1 MILIVDDKAENIF
14 SLRKLLELHG
24 FSVDSANSGEEAL
37 KKILKQD
44 YSLIILDVQM
54 PGMDGF
60 EVADTI
66 SGYSKSKNIPIIFLS
81 AVNTD
86 KRFVAK
92 GYSSGGKDYITK
104 PVDPDIFI
112 HKVRTLYNLTK
123 QHRELNIA
131 HDSLT
136 KEVEVRKMAEE
147 ELNERVQELRS
158 ILESMP
164 QVAFTT
170 TPGGEIEFVNEHWYL
185 YSASVNRFPE
195 FHADDAG
202 IALLMKEV
210 FTTGRSFSAEIRL
223 KNLVTKDYRYH
234 LLKLVPVN
242 QAGSISKWVGSF
254 TDIHEQKCATSKL
267 EIAVSERTKELVEKN
282 EQLESI
288 NHELQQFAFVASHD
302 LKEPL
307 RKIQLFSSMLENA
320 LEEKAGQ
327 GMERYVARIKDSS
340 ERMSTLINDLLDYSR
355 LSVDALFEPTDLNET
370 LTDIITD
377 LEYFIKE
384 KQAVFHVSS
393 LPVIE
398 AIPPQM
404 RQVFQNLV
412 VNALKFSQPGI
423 PPVITIR
430 SERTSALSADS
441 PADDAGSYCR
451 ILFSDNGIGFDEK
464 YIDKIF
470 TLFQRLNDRN
480 KYEGTGI
487 GLAIAKKIITK
498 HNGIITARSSEGEG
512 ASFIIVL
519 PVQQPSAKS
528 AKTTN

>member
-1 MILIVDDKAENIF
+1 
-14 SLRKLLELHG
+14 
-24 FSVDSANSGEEAL
+24 
-37 KKILKQD
+37 
-44 YSLIILDVQM
+44 
-54 PGMDGF
+54 
-60 EVADTI
+60 
-66 SGYSKSKNIPIIFLS
+66 
-81 AVNTD
+81 
-86 KRFVAK
+86 
-92 GYSSGGKDYITK
+92 
-104 PVDPDIFI
+104 
-112 HKVRTLYNLTK
+112 
-123 QHRELNIA
+123 
-131 HDSLT
+131 
-136 KEVEVRKMAEE
+136 
-147 ELNERVQELRS
+147 
-158 ILESMP
+158 
-164 QVAFTT
+164 
-170 TPGGEIEFVNEHWYL
+170 
-185 YSASVNRFPE
+185 
-195 FHADDAG
+195 
-202 IALLMKEV
+202 
-210 FTTGRSFSAEIRL
+210 
-223 KNLVTKDYRYH
+223 
-234 LLKLVPVN
+234 
-242 QAGSISKWVGSF
+242 
-254 TDIHEQKCATSKL
+254 
-267 EIAVSERTKELVEKN
+267 
-282 EQLESI
+282 
-288 NHELQQFAFVASHD
+288 
-302 LKEPL
+302 
-307 RKIQLFSSMLENA
+307 
-320 LEEKAGQ
+320 
-327 GMERYVARIKDSS
+327 
-340 ERMSTLINDLLDYSR
+340 MSTLINDLLDYSR

-398 AIPPQM
+398 TIPPQM

-519 PVQQPSAKS
+519 PVQQPSAKTS
-528 AKTTN
+528 